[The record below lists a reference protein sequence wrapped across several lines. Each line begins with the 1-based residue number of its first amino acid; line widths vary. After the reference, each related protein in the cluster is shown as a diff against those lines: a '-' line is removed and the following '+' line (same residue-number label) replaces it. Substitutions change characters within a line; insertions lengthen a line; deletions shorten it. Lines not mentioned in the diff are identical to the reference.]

1 MKLALCLLALLPLV
15 YSAAIAEEER
25 SIHFGGMLNWLKSDG
40 GYNQTATYV
49 RLNINTC
56 CE

>member
-25 SIHFGGMLNWLKSDG
+25 SIHFGGMLNWLKSDW

-49 RLNINTC
+49 RLNFNTC